1 MKLKRMKHWQDVVSV
16 LVAIWL
22 MASPWVL
29 GFAHTHLAATGNC
42 VMIGAVLFAFEMVEL
57 FVPESWEE
65 YSELVMGLWLIGS
78 PWILEFT
85 GVAAAKQNVI
95 AVGVVTCLLALWVL
109 VTDDEFGWFTRR
121 ATH

>member
-16 LVAIWL
+16 LVAVWL

-29 GFAHTHLAATGNC
+29 GFSHANLAAVGNC

-65 YSELVMGLWLIGS
+65 YSELVMGAWLIGS
-78 PWILEFT
+78 PWVLEFT
-85 GVAAAKQNVI
+85 GVQVAKQNAM
-95 AVGVVTCLLALWVL
+95 AVGVITCLLALWVL
-109 VTDDEFGWFTRR
+109 VTDDEFGWFHHRVS
-121 ATH
+121 H

>member
-22 MASPWVL
+22 MVSPWVL
-29 GFAHTHLAATGNC
+29 GFAHSHLAATGNC
-42 VMIGAVLFAFEMVEL
+42 VMIGLVLFAFEMVEL

-78 PWILEFT
+78 PWVLEFRQIP
-85 GVAAAKQNVI
+85 AAVQDVTI
-95 AVGVVTCLLALWVL
+95 VGIVTCLLALWVL
-109 VTDDEFGWFTRR
+109 VTDDEFGWFHRR